1 MKEDLAVA
9 ETKLTSEL
17 AEAYEEVSR
26 VHHELQ
32 LLQQQVT
39 DKLNT
44 LAEHLKLIR

>member
-9 ETKLTSEL
+9 ETKLASEL

-26 VHHELQ
+26 VRHELQ

-44 LAEHLKLIR
+44 LAEHLTVN